1 MNCSQ
6 AQSNFDELLRQEDT
20 FCGGEVLEHLEQCNV
35 CSESY
40 RSWLV
45 IAEKLQNSPEP
56 MPSPGLE
63 EKILR
68 SITPPKDQLL
78 PWRERV
84 KYFSF
89 PLAWAAAFLVVVTG
103 LFFAVRM
110 NHTKDAALVA
120 INQSNASVVHFEF
133 TAVNAKNVALVGDF
147 NDWDTTRN
155 FLKKQSNDTW
165 AVDIPIDK
173 GTYAYLFLI
182 DGKEWRTDPLRKEIV
197 PDGFGGFNSEID
209 L

>member
-6 AQSNFDELLRQEDT
+6 AQSNFDELLRPGDG
-20 FCGGEVLEHLEQCNV
+20 FSSAEVLEHLAQCRV

-40 RSWLV
+40 RSWLA
-45 IAEKLQNSPEP
+45 IAEKLQNSPEYTAP
-56 MPSPGLE
+56 PGLE

-68 SITPPKDQLL
+68 SITTPKGRLL

-84 KYFSF
+84 NRFSF

-103 LFFAVRM
+103 LFFAIRM
-110 NHTKDAALVA
+110 NHTNSVPLVA
-120 INQSNASVVHFEF
+120 SSQSTASIVHFEL

-155 FLKKQSNDTW
+155 FLKKRSNDIW
-165 AVDIPIDK
+165 AVDIPINK

-182 DGKEWRTDPLRKEIV
+182 DGKEWRIDPLRKEMV

-209 L
+209 I